1 MQISTIILM
10 LVGIVAVLTAVV
22 IVLLWL
28 MHRKD
33 EDLRAKNDVIIHEV
47 RRNQRLIDKAVGQG
61 INRAALFGTA
71 MVFLLTHT
79 APVWAWDGSGTTADP
94 YQIRNSADWKTLATE
109 VSAGNVADGTAFLL
123 MGDISITDPVGTS
136 DHKFSGAFDGGG
148 HTITATLSAESG
160 HTAPFAYVNNATISH
175 LHVAGTIQ
183 GGLHTAGLCG
193 SVTGTSTIEDCHVS
207 ADITTSAENSMIVAG
222 GFVGHAGTST
232 LTVEGCLFDGSIAAT
247 SSIDFSYAGAFVGW
261 CTASGM
267 NITVKNCIENGTYT
281 NITHTGLNYADSQS
295 ASTVSNTNCYTL
307 SHSWSE
313 VKHGYR
319 LIYLADS
326 FIPTYNPLDIYA
338 TSAIE
343 ASAVGLKMGDTFYA
357 GSGDTVTI
365 ISADESG
372 YVGYDFSTAA
382 DDLNNPIISFGDYI
396 LTMPAKDVYVSLF
409 ANEEFKGNG
418 DADDPYLI
426 ENEGDWQHF
435 ALNLIKNDLQN
446 KHYLL
451 TNDIDI
457 HVRAGADYTLSSGD
471 VINAH
476 FLGTFD
482 GGGHTITAHLSGGD
496 YTCPFYKLNGGTIKN
511 LHVAG
516 DISGGLHTSG
526 LVGGILG
533 NENENLIENCRV
545 SAAITS
551 SSTHAGGFVG
561 HASSSTTTLRGCLFD
576 GRIVGSDLTYIGTLV
591 GWCGNSA
598 SGITIEDCADL
609 ATYNARVHGGQGCKV
624 DLVWDG
630 TNSSSPVAQCGSNTN
645 SYGSSTLGKA
655 MVTVRNGNPALDV
668 TWYLQDG
675 LDAPVEYSVSH
686 LASYGMGLLFDDDA
700 FLVGKNETLLFY
712 PDAKEGF
719 SLVLVSISGEATLDL
734 AGNGWHSATFTG
746 TPNSQFTINATISS
760 AGDFTGEGTEVSPYL
775 IQSTTDWTKLF
786 LDVALGEVDYAGKVF
801 RLTQDIDCDGVCV
814 GTDEHPFNGI
824 FDGDGHTLT
833 LNVGNE
839 YNPSDV
845 AMSPFYRVSE
855 ATFRHLHTAG
865 KVCTSAQYTGGII
878 SQVIGSNSKATRLYD
893 CHSTMTVFSTISG
906 DASNGGLV
914 GKASNCDSLVIE
926 RCTFTGNLHGQFK
939 ATTNCSGFIGWSNVP
954 VTIRQSLFDP
964 ADISFDRVVSTGATF
979 VRMAD
984 YSKLTLKDCYTT
996 HILTYL
1002 NGLTMAGAQG
1012 TFVVDEL
1019 FAPDC
1024 VSYEFI
1030 GEPDV
1035 TFNGR
1040 DYFKNGCWIRTTLES
1055 NIAFDHW
1062 QDGVSG
1068 GCFISDPWT
1077 ANGLHQLKDL
1087 SHKPSLGVYP
1097 NAIPEAETERTLW
1110 GVTYRYLSRR
1120 DYRFYI
1126 SDEDRVAKGWT
1137 FESDDSDANL
1147 IVKNADDD
1155 ASEITA
1161 ITGYDEDDYNDDGV
1175 QIHND
1180 LVGDWRAHTHLGLIA
1195 PHAFRNSSALKSLY
1209 FKDTDANNYNA
1220 LLPFDFF
1227 IDYGAFEGC
1236 TNFRELKMM
1245 QYTTEGTNSWQPL
1258 SPEQVTFVADD
1269 AFTGC
1274 SDLKIS
1280 VQTDKYQD
1288 YLSSTTWKKH
1298 RSRFIIYE
1306 ATTEDFTVK
1315 GVKYHWYRNL
1325 DQTKDLKNDESGKEQ
1340 MMQQIRYWNA
1350 DYQQFN
1356 AASLLDTK
1364 EDCNVYYASIIG
1376 VDDDDID
1383 DNDGVMRIYNDPG
1396 SYYNYKTINL
1406 NRGAIA
1412 GNTHVKYIEFYQTYG
1427 RSENSYSDLKMVIPN
1442 GAFKGCTNLKELRLF
1457 YYVQDGADRW
1467 MALGPQDIIP
1477 GDNIFGQ
1484 PTEEEKMAALQEA
1497 ADANGVVSEDAL
1509 PTYIPKDL
1517 KILVSTELYPEFLE
1531 DPNWHPYIGLLE
1543 PVDYSPSQKED
1554 FTEGG
1559 LTYSY
1564 MTSPGGINQASQVVS
1579 QDVSWWT
1586 APRIAIE
1593 VILAAASIYEIAT
1606 TVSSNAALNA
1616 AKAGVETASD
1626 ALLET
1631 EEMLYNQGL
1640 LKGFITASA
1649 QTKKPDLL
1657 FQFLSGKSLSDLGLT
1672 SGTGLMTLM
1681 EDGFIATT
1689 GKNAGKFI
1697 LIEAVGGQ
1705 YTLQQRGVITI
1716 LESMLKSSSLTLLR
1730 RQATQ
1735 KATLEAAQYTLRK
1748 AIRSATSYFTPTLLF
1763 GLSATSATAGY
1774 IASQCWGGSGS
1785 YNADLMNKGMR
1796 ENILSNIH
1804 QVGLVGGGYVI
1815 TTPQKNLVYH
1825 TYIKNV
1831 ADNVEDAVI
1840 YAGFDNDNDV
1850 NTSNR
1855 TMTFLPKAFRG
1866 KTNLKTVKFHEIS
1879 DQTSNTG
1886 MSFLFTIPDSAFVG
1900 CTALTEFSTLLQT
1913 DDNGTRAL
1921 GPENFVLAGDSIFA
1935 GMKTAKE
1942 IAIMTLAG
1950 ENTNGLVPFRIVIDS
1965 LRKDDFLASES
1976 WKPLEKFF
1984 VYESALPAAKYSEYG
1999 AKYAYA
2005 YEQNSIKKEHKE
2017 GGHLI
2022 EHTMVV
2028 GPDDEDDFEFIREHQ
2043 GAVKLCNDIGVY
2055 NNYQLDEVM
2064 AEAFKGNQLVRSV
2077 SFVDLLGLG
2086 AYGDCYTGLR
2096 IHLGDR
2102 AFQGCS
2108 NLADLDLLYMVTDG
2122 DNHIEPMT
2130 PQMITIGEDVFKD
2143 SPARLKMMPQQV
2155 AWFEADEGW
2164 AEYKERFMPCVVR
2177 FTDPGIKQALK
2188 KMAYYDPANTG
2199 TDPAYWDD
2207 YCDFARIGGAGFSW
2221 LDGKFSAQ
2229 RDDIYSFADF
2239 KYFESVGLNYV
2250 GTSWFEGCYKLA
2262 NIVLPSTIK
2271 TINARAFNG
2280 CSALQ
2285 EIELPQGITSIG
2297 ANAFDGCTSLN
2308 KIIVRDSVPATLGAN
2323 AFHKHNG
2330 LKIYVPN
2337 TQVND
2342 YKSAWSDYAQYIV
2355 GDDTYQIN
2363 KVVTVTATGQLASKL
2378 GLTLIKENSKV
2389 RYIQGPYARYDSLT
2403 VVGPLNGED
2412 VAVLRHMMGADAYD
2426 SDFTDGQLRYLNLWD
2441 ADLKKDDDN
2450 SYNGYGVDEYLEKDN
2465 WVGEYMFHNCNALES
2480 VVLPKTVT
2488 EIGQNTFQ
2496 EAFGLK
2502 RIVVGKNTTK
2512 YTRDLLQKLS
2522 GIEEL
2527 VFLTTSPATS
2537 ESSDPWEASIGQ
2549 AYTLPSQLGD
2559 YLGDPGLTRQAQS
2572 VTSPFADDEVMWAL
2586 ANKGHFFPSAY
2597 LELENVE
2604 NIFSYNLNLSDLDE
2618 FYFFQNVKHLENT
2631 FSGMFNLETITLPS
2645 SIESI
2650 SGTAFINCPKLKTIH
2665 VSSVRTEIVENPENP
2680 NDSIQ
2685 YIVPTLAQDAFIS
2698 LPADFQILVPKQLCK
2713 LYRERW
2719 PQYADHINPDNTRN
2733 ADEEIITVTV
2743 TEPNTLAEKLGLQVT
2758 IDTHTFG
2765 SFGTDY
2771 DTYFVNSL
2779 KGDYSKIY
2787 RLKVV
2792 GPISCGD
2799 LSVLRHLAGY
2809 TPWSDCRNYTGRL
2822 EYIDLYDANLVFTP
2836 YDCASD
2842 KYTITSME
2850 KGLMD
2855 KNVNNQLPPHA
2866 FLKAYNLKTLILP
2879 KTCTQVRT
2887 RAMQECEALETL
2899 VIGDNCTDFNW
2910 NALDDDVMMTRLY
2923 ILTKNKLN
2931 ISTEDFIWRNLC
2943 NNYNPTFD
2951 AFYVR
2956 PSLYQDYLYDDAYTG
2971 SSWQRTNNVSKGDF
2985 DDDES
2990 FCAFAAHA
2998 AATIDD
3004 LTQVYSVN
3012 GWFDNHTDVKDLKAL
3027 GFTAVDSL
3035 RAVDMQKL
3043 PKLEKIVLPMMLT
3056 TIEKDAFSQSHNLR
3070 YVDMLMCDSTDI
3082 IADVKKNGLASLG
3095 IDSLKTLVYLPQT
3108 YGEAKGTNIV
3118 VSNGGDFTAETFRL
3132 VDDKDYCVPYPFTA
3146 DKVENTRTLAGKGK
3160 AFAAFLPYAVTLD
3173 ASKARAYK
3181 PTDRDG
3187 STLTFTEVSGGQ
3199 MEALKPYVIRLMD
3212 KKATLDCD
3220 EARSLPASTGAL
3232 VTSDNE
3238 WNAPGYVMRGTVS
3251 RIDNATAVG
3260 MYMKMLVNGEWTD
3273 VPANNENAYIAP
3285 FRAYMLESG
3294 NSGGARSL
3302 TMQFVDGDANGID
3315 TIRLIDSDGTELYYD
3330 LNGREL
3336 PGKPE
3341 HGIYIHNGKKHIV
3354 K

>member
-1 MQISTIILM
+1 MQTFTIILM
-10 LVGIVAVLTAVV
+10 LVGIVAVLMAVV
-22 IVLLWL
+22 IVLLWQ

-33 EDLRAKNDVIIHEV
+33 EDLKQKNNVIIHEV
-47 RRNQRLIDKAVGQG
+47 RRNQTIIDKAVGQG
-61 INRAALFGTA
+61 VSRAALLA
-71 MVFLLTHT
+71 SALVLLFAHSVP
-79 APVWAWDGSGTTADP
+79 AWAWDGSGTAADP
-94 YQIRNSADWKTLATE
+94 YQIRNSSDWATLA
-109 VSAGNVADGTAFLL
+109 VQVDSGHVADGTAFLL
-123 MGDISITDPVGTS
+123 MGDISITAPVGTS
-136 DHKFSGAFDGGG
+136 EHRFNGTFDGGG
-148 HTITATLSAESG
+148 HTITATLSAGNSFM
-160 HTAPFAYVNNATISH
+160 APFAYVNNATISH
-175 LHVAGTIQ
+175 LNVTGTIQ

-193 SVTGTSTIEDCHVS
+193 SIVGTSTIEDCHVS

-267 NITVKNCIENGTYT
+267 NITVKNCIESGTYT
-281 NITHTGLNYADSQS
+281 NITHAGLNYADSQS
-295 ASTVSNTNCYTL
+295 ASTVPSTNCYTL

-313 VKHGYR
+313 VKLAYR
-319 LIYLADS
+319 IIYLSDT
-326 FIPTYNPLDIYA
+326 FEPNYYPTDTYTTTD
-338 TSAIE
+338 IE
-343 ASAVGLKMGDTFYA
+343 ASAVGLKMGDIFYV
-357 GSGDTVTI
+357 GSGEQVTV
-365 ISADESG
+365 DERPKEDYLEFIGYSKSVEITEWSG
-372 YVGYDFSTAA
+372 GNVIF
-382 DDLNNPIISFGDYI
+382 
-396 LTMPAKDVYVSLF
+396 TMPSHDVYMALSRDLD
-409 ANEEFKGNG
+409 GTG
-418 DADDPYLI
+418 SADDPILI
-426 ENEGDWQHF
+426 ESEEDWLLFTYQFASYYDRNYHF
-435 ALNLIKNDLQN
+435 
-446 KHYLL
+446 LL

-457 HVRAGADYTLSSGD
+457 YTRAGYVLSDQDLCFTG
-471 VINAH
+471 V
-476 FLGTFD
+476 FD

-496 YTCPFYKLNGGTIKN
+496 YTCPFYKLNGGTIRN

-533 NENENLIENCRV
+533 NGNENLIENCRV

-591 GWCGNSA
+591 GWCSNSG

-609 ATYNARVHGGQGCKV
+609 ATYNARVHGANGCHV

-645 SYGSSTLGKA
+645 SYGLSTLGKA
-655 MVTVRNGNPALDV
+655 MVTVRNGNPAM
-668 TWYLQDG
+668 TMEWYLQNG
-675 LDAPVEYSVSH
+675 LEEPVEYSVSH
-686 LASYGMGLLFDDDA
+686 LASYGIGLLFDDEVFIAGRNDSD
-700 FLVGKNETLLFY
+700 NNYPRFY
-712 PDAKEGF
+712 PKAKEGF
-719 SLVLVSISGEATLDL
+719 SLLFPSIDNGAELYFPI
-734 AGNGWHSATFTG
+734 NGWYGINLTNTV
-746 TPNSQFTINATISS
+746 NSRFTIDGIISS
-760 AGDFTGEGTEVSPYL
+760 SGDFTGEGTEASPYL
-775 IQSTTDWTKLF
+775 IQNTTDWTKLF
-786 LDVALGEVDYAGKVF
+786 LDVALGEVDYTGKVF
-801 RLTQDIDCDGVCV
+801 RLTQDIDCGGMCV

-833 LNVGNE
+833 LNVGRE
-839 YNPSDV
+839 YNPSDK
-845 AMSPFYRVSE
+845 ALSPFYRVSE

-914 GKASNCDSLVIE
+914 GKASGCDSLVID
-926 RCTFTGNLHGQFK
+926 RCTFTGNLHGQFQ
-939 ATTNCSGFIGWSNVP
+939 ATTHCSGFTGWSDVP
-954 VTIRQSLFDP
+954 VTIRQGLFDP

-984 YSKLTLKDCYTT
+984 YSNLTLENCYTT
-996 HILTYL
+996 HFLTYL
-1002 NGLTMAGAQG
+1002 NGLTVAGKQG
-1012 TFVVDEL
+1012 TFVVDEF
-1019 FAPDC
+1019 FAPEG

-1040 DYFKNGCWIRTTLES
+1040 AYYKNGCWIRTTLDAS
-1055 NIAFDHW
+1055 IPFNHW
-1062 QDGVSG
+1062 QDGTS

-1087 SHKPSLGVYP
+1087 SHKPSLGVYS
-1097 NAIPEAETERTLW
+1097 NSIPEAETERTLW
-1110 GVTYRYLSRR
+1110 GVKYRYLSRR
-1120 DYRFYI
+1120 DYHFFI
-1126 SDEDRVAKGWT
+1126 SDEDRMAKGWT

-1147 IVKNADDD
+1147 IVKNTDGD

-1161 ITGYDEDDYNDDGV
+1161 ITGYKESDYNDDGV

-1195 PHAFRNSSALKSLY
+1195 PHAFRNSTALETMY

-1236 TNFRELKMM
+1236 TNFKELKMM

-1288 YLSSTTWKKH
+1288 FLSSSIWKKH

-1306 ATTEDFTVK
+1306 ATTEDFTVE
-1315 GVKYHWYRNL
+1315 GVKYHYYRNL
-1325 DQTKDLKNDESGKEQ
+1325 DQTKYLKNDESGKEQ
-1340 MMQQIRYWNA
+1340 MMQQISIWNG

-1356 AASLLDTK
+1356 AATLLDTK
-1364 EDCNVYYASIIG
+1364 DDCNVYYASIVG
-1376 VDDDDID
+1376 VDDDKID
-1383 DNDGVMRIYNDPG
+1383 DKGGTMRIYNDPG

-1406 NRGAIA
+1406 SRSAIA

-1442 GAFKGCTNLKELRLF
+1442 GAFKGCNNLKELRLF
-1457 YYVQDGADRW
+1457 YYVQDGDDRW
-1467 MALGPQDIIP
+1467 MALGPKDIIP
-1477 GDNIFGQ
+1477 GDNIFGYADV
-1484 PTEEEKMAALQEA
+1484 TNDDEVNGMTDADWEA
-1497 ADANGVVSEDAL
+1497 QQNLRASDF
-1509 PTYIPKDL
+1509 
-1517 KILVSTELYPEFLE
+1517 KILVSTELYPDFKD
-1531 DPNWHPYIGLLE
+1531 DPNWQPYLAFLE
-1543 PVDYSPSQKED
+1543 PVDYSPSAKNA

-1559 LTYSY
+1559 LTYDY
-1564 MTSPGGINQASQVVS
+1564 MTSPGGILQTSQVVS

-1593 VILAAASIYEIAT
+1593 VALAAYTIGSFVSAQGFIQSSTAASSEAWNGLLEASEAVEAQQGVVQAAEANTAAIASAT
-1606 TVSSNAALNA
+1606 GKQGIPVIAGYAATNGAKVSMDQVGRAIFTRLVQLGVCSADGTLIASEQVLGQLSIGELCIVHQAVLNA
-1616 AKAGVETASD
+1616 ARKVAAEATVRLAELEAVKQAAENAFRTL
-1626 ALLET
+1626 AL
-1631 EEMLYNQGL
+1631 
-1640 LKGFITASA
+1640 KRIVASA
-1649 QTKKPDLL
+1649 VDM
-1657 FQFLSGKSLSDLGLT
+1657 GH
-1672 SGTGLMTLM
+1672 
-1681 EDGFIATT
+1681 
-1689 GKNAGKFI
+1689 AGIKA
-1697 LIEAVGGQ
+1697 LRYAVP
-1705 YTLQQRGVITI
+1705 YA
-1716 LESMLKSSSLTLLR
+1716 S
-1730 RQATQ
+1730 A
-1735 KATLEAAQYTLRK
+1735 
-1748 AIRSATSYFTPTLLF
+1748 ATS
-1763 GLSATSATAGY
+1763 TAGL
-1774 IASQCWGGSGS
+1774 IASKCWGGSGT

-1825 TYIKNV
+1825 TYIKSMDDGV
-1831 ADNVEDAVI
+1831 TDAVI
-1840 YAGFDNDNDV
+1840 YAGFDNDGNS

-1855 TMTFLPKAFRG
+1855 TMTFLPSVFKN

-1879 DQTSNTG
+1879 DQSSNTG
-1886 MSFLFTIPDSAFVG
+1886 MAFLFTIPDSAFVG

-1935 GMKTAKE
+1935 GLDSLK
-1942 IAIMTLAG
+1942 
-1950 ENTNGLVPFRIVIDS
+1950 FHIVIDP
-1965 LRKDDFLASES
+1965 LRKQDFLDNES
-1976 WKPLEKFF
+1976 WKPLERFF
-1984 VYESALPAAKYSEYG
+1984 VYESAKPAAKYEEYG

-2005 YEQNSIKKEHKE
+2005 YEQNSIKKEHKAS
-2017 GGHLI
+2017 GHLI
-2022 EHTMVV
+2022 EHTIVV
-2028 GPDDEDDFEFIREHQ
+2028 GPDDEDDYEFIREHQ

-2055 NNYQLDEVM
+2055 NNYQLDEVK

-2077 SFVDLLGLG
+2077 SFVDLYG
-2086 AYGDCYTGLR
+2086 AGAFGDCYTGLQV
-2096 IHLGDR
+2096 HLGDR

-2221 LDGKFSAQ
+2221 LDGKFTAQ
-2229 RDDIYSFADF
+2229 KDNIYSFADF
-2239 KYFESVGLNYV
+2239 KWFESVGLNYV

-2330 LKIYVPN
+2330 LKIYVPD
-2337 TQVND
+2337 TKVND

-2355 GDDTYQIN
+2355 GDDTYHIN
-2363 KVVTVTATGQLASKL
+2363 KVVTVTGTGQLASKL
-2378 GLTLIKENSKV
+2378 GLTLIKEHSKV

-2403 VVGPLNGED
+2403 VIGPLNGED

-2441 ADLKKDDDN
+2441 ASLTKDTEN
-2450 SYNGYGVDEYLEKDN
+2450 SYNGYGVDEYLEWEN
-2465 WVGEYMFHNCNALES
+2465 EVGEYVFHNCNALES

-2488 EIGQNTFQ
+2488 NIGQNTFQ

-2502 RIVVGKNTTK
+2502 RIAVGKNTTK
-2512 YTRDLLQKLS
+2512 YTRDLLQDLS
-2522 GIEEL
+2522 GIEEV
-2527 VFLTTSPATS
+2527 VFLTDSPATS
-2537 ESSDPWEASIGQ
+2537 DRSDPWEAPIQ
-2549 AYTLPSQLGD
+2549 QVYTLPSQLGD
-2559 YLGDPGLTRQAQS
+2559 YLGDPGLTRQAQNI
-2572 VTSPFADDEVMWAL
+2572 TCPFSTDDIMWAL
-2586 ANKGHFFPSAY
+2586 ADHGHFFPSQY
-2597 LELENVE
+2597 LEMENAD
-2604 NIFSYNLNLSDLDE
+2604 NIFCDNTQIKDFDE
-2618 FYFFQNVKHLENT
+2618 FYLFQNVKTLGNA
-2631 FSGMFNLETITLPS
+2631 FSGMSNMETITLPS
-2645 SIESI
+2645 SVESI
-2650 SGTAFINCPKLKTIH
+2650 DASAFSGCTSLKTIH
-2665 VSSVRTEIVENPENP
+2665 VSSVRTEAVESPKNS
-2680 NDSIQ
+2680 NDSVQ
-2685 YIVPTLAQDAFIS
+2685 YILPTLAQDAFED
-2698 LPADFQILVPKQLCK
+2698 LPENFQILVPKQYCK

-2719 PQYADHINPDNTRN
+2719 AQYADHINPDNTRN
-2733 ADEEIITVTV
+2733 ADDEIITVTV

-2758 IDTHTFG
+2758 TDTHTFG
-2765 SFGTDY
+2765 SYGGDI
-2771 DTYFVNSL
+2771 YFVNSL
-2779 KGDYSKIY
+2779 KGDYSKLY

-2799 LSVLRHLAGY
+2799 LSVLRHLAGH
-2809 TPWSDCRNYTGRL
+2809 TPWGDCRNYNGHL
-2822 EYIDLYDANLVFTP
+2822 EYIDLYDANLVYTP

-2842 KYTITSME
+2842 KYYSMSTMDH
-2850 KGLMD
+2850 GLMD
-2855 KNVNNQLPPHA
+2855 ENVNNQLPPYA
-2866 FLKAYNLKTLILP
+2866 FLKAYSLKTLILP
-2879 KTCTQVRT
+2879 RTCTQVKT
-2887 RAMQECEALETL
+2887 RAMQECEGLETL
-2899 VIGDNCTDFNW
+2899 VVGDDCTDFNW
-2910 NALDDDVMMTRLY
+2910 NALDDDAMLTRLY
-2923 ILTKNKLN
+2923 ILTSSKLN

-2956 PSLYQDYLYDDAYTG
+2956 PSLYQQYLADDAYTG

-2985 DDDES
+2985 EDDES
-2990 FCAFAAHA
+2990 FCVFASHA
-2998 AATIDD
+2998 AATMDD
-3004 LTQVYSVN
+3004 LTEVYSVN
-3012 GWFDNHTDVKDLKAL
+3012 GWFDNHPDVKDLTAL
-3027 GFTAVDSL
+3027 GFTAIDTL
-3035 RAVDMQKL
+3035 RAADMQKL
-3043 PKLEKIVLPMMLT
+3043 TKLERIALPPLL
-3056 TIEKDAFSQSHNLR
+3056 EVAENNLFANAPNLR
-3070 YVDMLMCDSTDI
+3070 YVDMLMCDSTNI
-3082 IADVKKNGLASLG
+3082 IADVKAHGLASLG
-3095 IDSLKTLVYLPQT
+3095 IDSLQTLVYLPQT

-3118 VSNGGDFTAETFRL
+3118 VFNGAGFTTKTFRL
-3132 VDDKDYCVPYPFTA
+3132 VDGKDYCVPYAFET

-3160 AFAAFLPYAVTLD
+3160 AFAAFLPYALTLD
-3173 ASKARAYK
+3173 TSKAKAYK
-3181 PTDRDG
+3181 PTDREG
-3187 STLTFTEVSGGQ
+3187 TMLTFTEVSGGE
-3199 MEALKPYVIRLMD
+3199 MEALKPYVVRITE
-3212 KKATLDCD
+3212 KKATLDSYEPCVI
-3220 EARSLPASTGAL
+3220 PASTGSL
-3232 VTSDNE
+3232 VTAENQ
-3238 WNAPGYVMRGTVS
+3238 WNVPGYVMRGTMN
-3251 RIDNATAVG
+3251 RIDNATATETG
-3260 MYMKMLVNGEWTD
+3260 MKMLVNGEWTD

-3294 NSGGARSL
+3294 NTGGTKIL
-3302 TMQFVDGDANGID
+3302 TMQFVDDEATGID
-3315 TIRLIDSDGTELYYD
+3315 TIRTIDCDGTERYYD
-3330 LNGREL
+3330 LSGRQL
-3336 PGKPE
+3336 SGKPE
-3341 HGIYIHNGKKHIV
+3341 HGIYIHNGKKYIV